1 MAKPVKKLRGKFTD
15 EKYLGS
21 EPDLRGET
29 TVAELIGAYNW
40 YNYFYNTEQAKAFV
54 LEYLREMKKKDLA
67 KRIARV
73 APDRLKTIGWN
84 CRILFLG
91 GTLPEG
97 YEERMWEKL
106 TNLSKQ
112 PVKKVVVI
120 DTPDKPVI
128 SIQERVNRKASDLIG
143 ELEEILDEYTT
154 TRKTS
159 FNISKWLMQKDVK
172 PAIAQKIADKYKPV
186 YSELYDA
193 LQGKD
198 VDLKVAYSHWKKTD
212 LKKYVEFVRGFISE
226 SEKRANVI
234 KAVRKTRTKKVKPAV
249 VLVKNL
255 KYKDDEGTLKLTGVK
270 SIDIIGASQLWLYN
284 TKYRSLTVLYA
295 MGPTGL
301 SVRGATVIGFDEKT
315 SKSKRLRKPE
325 FVIKEVLDAGKVTLK
340 RIMDGIKTKES
351 PAKGRCNAD
360 TMLLKVVK

>member
-29 TVAELIGAYNW
+29 TVSELIGAYNW
-40 YNYFYNTEQAKAFV
+40 YNYFYNSEQAKSFV
-54 LEYLREMKKKDLA
+54 LEYLRENKNKVLA
-67 KRIARV
+67 KKIAKV
-73 APDRLKTIGWN
+73 APDKLKTIGWN

-97 YEERMWEKL
+97 YESRMMDNLEI
-106 TNLSKQ
+106 LSKE

-128 SIQERVNRKASDLIG
+128 SIQERVARRASELIG

-159 FNISKWLMQKDVK
+159 FNITKWLMQKDVK

-198 VDLKVAYSHWKKTD
+198 ADLKFAYSHWKKAD

-226 SEKRANVI
+226 SEKRANAI
-234 KAVRKTRTKKVKPAV
+234 KSVRKVRTKKVKPAAI
-249 VLVKNL
+249 LVKSL

-270 SIDIIGASQLWLYN
+270 SVDIIGAAQLWLYN

-295 MGPTGL
+295 MGPAGL
-301 SVRGATVIGFDEKT
+301 SVRGTTVIGFDEKT
-315 SKSKRLRKPE
+315 SKSKKLRKPE
-325 FVIKEVLDAGKVTLK
+325 FVIKDVLGAGKVTLK
-340 RIMDGIKTKES
+340 RIMDGIKTKEL
-351 PAKGRCNAD
+351 PAKGRVNAD
-360 TMLLKVVK
+360 TMLLKVIK

>member
-15 EKYLGS
+15 EKYLGT

-29 TVAELIGAYNW
+29 TSAELIGAYNW
-40 YNYFYNTEQAKAFV
+40 YQYFYNADQAKGFV
-54 LEYLREMKKKDLA
+54 LEYLRDQKKKDLIKKIA
-67 KRIARV
+67 KV
-73 APDRLKTIGWN
+73 APDKLKTIGWN

-91 GTLPEG
+91 GNLPEG
-97 YEERMWEKL
+97 YEARVWSNLES
-106 TNLSKQ
+106 LSKQ
-112 PVKKVVVI
+112 PVKKVVEI
-120 DTPDKPVI
+120 DAPIKPVI
-128 SIQERVNRKASDLIG
+128 SIQERVARRASELIG
-143 ELEEILDEYTT
+143 ELEEVLDEFTT

-159 FNISKWLMQKDVK
+159 FNITKWLMQKDVK

-198 VDLKVAYSHWKKTD
+198 ADLNFAYSHWKKTD

-226 SEKRANVI
+226 SEKRANAI
-234 KAVRKTRTKKVKPAV
+234 KSIRKVRTKKVKPAAI
-249 VLVKNL
+249 LVKSM
-255 KYKDDEGTLKLTGVK
+255 KVKDDEGTLKLTGVK
-270 SIDIIGASQLWLYN
+270 SVDIIGASQLWLYN

-295 MGPTGL
+295 MGPAGL
-301 SVRGATVIGFDEKT
+301 SVRGSTVIGFDEKT

-325 FVIKEVLDAGKVTLK
+325 FVIKEVLDAGRVTLK
-340 RIMDGIKTKES
+340 RIMDGLKTKES
-351 PAKGRCNAD
+351 TAKGRCNAD